1 MSTLNQ
7 IYDFIRNVRIQTNVL
22 LDSIEE
28 LDALRAEW
36 DARGMSTELLP
47 EHFLS
52 NDEGLTPE
60 DIAAIFTSHAAI
72 KALLA
77 TGHATNLYKVK

>member
-7 IYDFIRNVRIQTNVL
+7 IYDFIRNTRTQANALI
-22 LDSIEE
+22 DAIEE
-28 LDALRAEW
+28 LDALKAEW
-36 DARGMSTELLP
+36 DARGMSTELEA
-47 EHFLS
+47 EHFIN
-52 NDEGLTPE
+52 NDAGLTPE